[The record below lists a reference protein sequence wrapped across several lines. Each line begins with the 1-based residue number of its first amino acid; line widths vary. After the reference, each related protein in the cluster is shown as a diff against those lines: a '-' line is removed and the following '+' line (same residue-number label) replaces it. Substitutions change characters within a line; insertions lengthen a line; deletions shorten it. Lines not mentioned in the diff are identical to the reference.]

1 MTLEQYW
8 VIGMVLTLVGTL
20 VCTRLPASWVFAAVA
35 LLSYVSNSLSL
46 NELSASFTDSSLLTL
61 VLLLLA
67 SVALEKTRLISW
79 VGVQLSRG
87 GLRTVLTKLWFS
99 TSVLSSFTANTAVVA
114 SLIGAI
120 KRNQRYAPSKLML
133 PMAFAATFGGT
144 LTLIGTSTNLVI
156 NSFLDRAGLPLLQ
169 FFTTTGV
176 AIGVVLAG
184 MLVLWLIA
192 DRLPITEKAEDEQ
205 NLPYFLEARIA
216 AGSILIGKTVSD
228 AGLRHLRKLY
238 LAEIQRVI
246 GDEKTTI
253 IPVTPEEVLQQG
265 DVLLFAGDMES
276 VAVLQ
281 EIAGLTLYGHH
292 TMNGQSLAEA
302 IISHSSS
309 LNGVS
314 LKDAQFRERFDAV
327 VVAVRRG
334 HERLRGGL
342 GTIELQ
348 AGDALLLVP
357 GKQFGDA
364 SQRLDKEFLLVNG
377 VDSATRL
384 SPRRSAWVLASFAA
398 VIGLAM
404 FNVLPLLKGLTL
416 FVAGLL
422 LTQVVT
428 LSELKR
434 RFPIDIVLIVGG
446 ALALSQA
453 MGNSG
458 ISKLLADE
466 LTAGFSGVHY
476 FFVMAGVYLL
486 TLFLT
491 ELMSNN
497 AAAALVCPIAI
508 SLAQGLGIDPMPFIM
523 AVLFGASA
531 SFISP
536 WGYQTNLL
544 VFTVG
549 NYRLKQYVGVGI
561 PMAIA
566 YTFAVLA
573 LIPLMFPFHSL

>member
-8 VIGMVLTLVGTL
+8 VLGLVLGLVGL
-20 VCTRLPASWVFAAVA
+20 LSCTRLPASWAFASVA

-46 NELSASFTDSSLLTL
+46 NELSSSFTDSSLLTL
-61 VLLLLA
+61 VLLLLS

-79 VGVQLSRG
+79 VGLQLSRG
-87 GLRTVLTKLWFS
+87 GLRSVLTKLWVS

-156 NSFLDRAGLPLLQ
+156 NSFLDRAGLPLLH
-169 FFTTTGV
+169 FFSTTGV
-176 AIGVVLAG
+176 ALGVVLAG
-184 MLVLWLIA
+184 MLMLWLIA
-192 DRLPITEKAEDEQ
+192 DRLPITEKPDEEGA
-205 NLPYFLEARIA
+205 LPYFLEARIK
-216 AGSILIGKTVSD
+216 AGSSLIGKTVAE
-228 AGLRHLRKLY
+228 AGLRHLRKLF
-238 LAEIQRVI
+238 LAEIQR
-246 GDEKTTI
+246 GDDTI
-253 IPVTPEEVLQQG
+253 IPVTPETVLQQ
-265 DVLLFAGDMES
+265 DDILLFAGDMES

-281 EIAGLTLYGHH
+281 EIEGLSLYGHH

-309 LNGVS
+309 LNGMS
-314 LKDAQFRERFDAV
+314 LKDARFRERFDAV

-334 HERLRGGL
+334 HERLQGGL
-342 GTIELQ
+342 GSIVLQ

-357 GKQFGDA
+357 GKQFC
-364 SQRLDKEFLLVNG
+364 SRQQVLEKEFLLVNG

-384 SPRRSAWVLASFAA
+384 SSRRSGWVLAGFAT
-398 VIGLAM
+398 VVGLAM
-404 FNVLPLLKGLTL
+404 FEQLPLLKGLTL
-416 FVAGLL
+416 FVTGLL
-422 LTQVVT
+422 LTGVVS

-458 ISKLLADE
+458 ISALLAKE
-466 LTAGFSGVHY
+466 MVLGFSGVQLTL
-476 FFVMAGVYLL
+476 VVSGIYLL
-486 TLFLT
+486 TLLLT

-549 NYRLKQYVGVGI
+549 NYRLRQYVGVGI

-566 YTFAVLA
+566 YSLAVLV
-573 LIPLMFPFHSL
+573 LIPLLFPFQPL

>member
-216 AGSILIGKTVSD
+216 PGSILIGKTVSD

-238 LAEIQRVI
+238 LAEIQRLI
-246 GDEKTTI
+246 DGEKTTI

-357 GKQFGDA
+357 GKGFGDA

-384 SPRRSAWVLASFAA
+384 SPGRSAWVLASFAA

-404 FNVLPLLKGLTL
+404 FNVLPLMKGLTL

-422 LTQVVT
+422 LTQVVS

-476 FFVMAGVYLL
+476 FFVMAGIYLL

-497 AAAALVCPIAI
+497 AAAALVCPISI